1 MRKIELLAPA
11 GDLEKLKIDVLYGAD
26 AVYIGGKAFS
36 LRAASSNFSKEDM
49 IEGVKFAHEHGVKVH
64 VACNVYPNDGDE
76 KHIDDYLLE
85 LDEIGIDAIIVS
97 SLFIINRAKTLGVH
111 YELHS
116 STQEST
122 TSSYAVNFWKNQGCS
137 RAVLGREA
145 TLEEIKMIREN
156 TDTDIEVFIHG
167 AMCCSISGRCTLS
180 NYYTKRDA
188 NKGACSHPCRWT
200 YTLYRDDK
208 KVTDNFLIGSKDL
221 MTVDYIKSLI
231 DIGVTS
237 LKIEGRMKSVNY
249 LAHVVKSYRQLID
262 DIYAGSIKPYEEY
275 ESEIAQSGNRSFTK
289 AWIKG
294 YTDHNDLIY
303 SFSNTPLQNYLGMIL
318 SYDKETGLA
327 LLDTKNPLN
336 IGDEIELVS
345 FKHEIKTFKV
355 TELIDEKGN
364 QVESANNTFFKYCV
378 KIPFECEKYEILRKK
393 KID

>member
-1 MRKIELLAPA
+1 MKKIELLAPA

-36 LRAASSNFSKEDM
+36 LRAGATNFTKEDM

-64 VACNVYPNDGDE
+64 VTFNIYPNDGDE
-76 KHIDDYLLE
+76 KKIDEYLLE
-85 LDEIGIDAIIVS
+85 LDEIGVDAIIVS
-97 SLFIINRAKTLGVH
+97 SLYVINRAKALGVH

-122 TSSYAVNFWKNQGCS
+122 TSSYAVNFWAKQGCA

-145 TLEEIKMIREN
+145 TLEEIKRIREK
-156 TDTDIEVFIHG
+156 TKTDIEVFIHG
-167 AMCCSISGRCTLS
+167 AMCCSVSGRCTLS

-200 YTLYRDDK
+200 YSLYRNDK
-208 KVTDNFLIGSKDL
+208 KVTDEFLLGSKDL
-221 MTVDYIKSLI
+221 MTVDYIKDLI
-231 DIGVTS
+231 EIGVSS

-249 LAHVVKSYRQLID
+249 LAHVVKTYRRLID
-262 DIYAGSIKPYEEY
+262 DIYDNKVKDYEKY
-275 ESEIAQSGNRSFTK
+275 ENEIAQSGNRSFTK

-318 SYDKETGLA
+318 DYDKEKHMC
-327 LLDTKNPLN
+327 LLQAKNPFN
-336 IGDEIELVS
+336 VGDVIELVS
-345 FKHEIKTFKV
+345 FKKDVRSFIV
-355 TELIDEKGN
+355 TKLIDEKGN
-364 QVESANNTFFKYCV
+364 DVQSANNPFFTYWV
-378 KIPFECEKYEILRKK
+378 EIPYEVEKYEILRKT
-393 KID
+393 I